1 MLQLRL
7 NQKPARNVMES
18 GPGANTLKTFLQNVN
33 TFLGKIETGS
43 LCLIIAMM
51 LGLAILKI
59 VMRYVFSASL
69 LWSDIMLQHL
79 TLWLCLLGAALATC
93 ERRHISIDVLSR
105 VLPENITRWSNLV
118 VDCLALIVVGILAY
132 YGFIFLHDEQLSEA
146 VLIGSVPLW
155 WAKAIIPYGF
165 VLIGIHILLQIG
177 IHLIGGEQTPS
188 TIKGESD

>member
-1 MLQLRL
+1 MS
-7 NQKPARNVMES
+7 KES
-18 GPGANTLKTFLQNVN
+18 VTGKSFLQNIN
-33 TFLGKIETGS
+33 TSLGKIETGL

-69 LWSDIMLQHL
+69 LWSDMMLQHL

-105 VLPENITRWSNLV
+105 ILPERFTRWSNFI

-132 YGFIFLHDEQLSEA
+132 YGFIFLQDEQLSEA

-165 VLIGIHILLQIG
+165 VLIGIHLVLQIG
-177 IHLIGGEQTPS
+177 IHLMEGEQTPD
-188 TIKGESD
+188 TAEGESD

>member
-1 MLQLRL
+1 M
-7 NQKPARNVMES
+7 NHK
-18 GPGANTLKTFLQNVN
+18 LKSSLQNIN
-33 TFLGKIETGS
+33 TFLGKIETGL

-59 VMRYVFSASL
+59 VMRYVFSTSL

-105 VLPENITRWSNLV
+105 ILPERITRWSNFII
-118 VDCLALIVVGILAY
+118 DCLALLVVGILAH
-132 YGFIFLHDEQLSEA
+132 YGFSFLQDEQLSEA

-165 VLIGIHILLQIG
+165 VLIGIHLFLQIG
-177 IHLIGGEQTPS
+177 IHLMGGERAPNTVE
-188 TIKGESD
+188 GGLD

>member
-1 MLQLRL
+1 M
-7 NQKPARNVMES
+7 NHK
-18 GPGANTLKTFLQNVN
+18 LKSSLQNIN
-33 TFLGKIETGS
+33 TFLGKIETGL

-105 VLPENITRWSNLV
+105 ILPERITRWSNFII
-118 VDCLALIVVGILAY
+118 DCLALIVVGILAY
-132 YGFIFLHDEQLSEA
+132 YGFNFLHDEQLSEA

-165 VLIGIHILLQIG
+165 VLIGIHLFLQIG
-177 IHLIGGEQTPS
+177 IHLMGGERTPNPVE
-188 TIKGESD
+188 GESD

>member
-1 MLQLRL
+1 ML
-7 NQKPARNVMES
+7 KRNTT
-18 GPGANTLKTFLQNVN
+18 ANTLLQNIN
-33 TFLGKIETGS
+33 ASLGKIETGL

-59 VMRYVFSASL
+59 VLRYVFSASL
-69 LWSDIMLQHL
+69 LWSDVMLQHL

-105 VLPENITRWSNLV
+105 ILPKNITRWSNLV
-118 VDCLALIVVGILAY
+118 VDCLALIVVGILAH

-165 VLIGIHILLQIG
+165 VLIGIHLLLQIG
-177 IHLIGGEQTPS
+177 IYFTGGEKTS
-188 TIKGESD
+188 NTVEGESD

>member
-1 MLQLRL
+1 MS
-7 NQKPARNVMES
+7 KES
-18 GPGANTLKTFLQNVN
+18 TTGKSVLQNIN
-33 TFLGKIETGS
+33 TFLGKIETGL

-105 VLPENITRWSNLV
+105 ILSKNITRWSNLII
-118 VDCLALIVVGILAY
+118 DCLALIVVGILAY
-132 YGFIFLHDEQLSEA
+132 YGFIFLHDEQLSDA

-155 WAKAIIPYGF
+155 WAKTIIPYGF
-165 VLIGIHILLQIG
+165 VLICIHLVLQIG
-177 IHLIGGEQTPS
+177 IHLTGDDQTPS
-188 TIKGESD
+188 TAEGESD

>member
-1 MLQLRL
+1 M
-7 NQKPARNVMES
+7 NHK
-18 GPGANTLKTFLQNVN
+18 LKTFLQNTN
-33 TFLGKIETGS
+33 TFLGKIEIGS
-43 LCLIIAMM
+43 LCLIIALM

-93 ERRHISIDVLSR
+93 ERRHINIDVLSR
-105 VLPENITRWSNLV
+105 ILPERITRWSNFII
-118 VDCLALIVVGILAY
+118 DCLALIVVGILAY
-132 YGFIFLHDEQLSEA
+132 YGFIFLYDEQLSEA

-165 VLIGIHILLQIG
+165 VLIGIHLFLQIG
-177 IHLIGGEQTPS
+177 IHLMGGERT
-188 TIKGESD
+188 TNTVEGESD